1 MLLSVRRRSPWR
13 GDRKMELA
21 LEKVFAIARDFWDVV
36 HDRVTDDKLNELFGA
51 PFVVYIPAHLPRC
64 ILETLDHNTAD
75 TNTRKLSK
83 LSDFHLVVEFRAET
97 C

>member
-1 MLLSVRRRSPWR
+1 MSLLVQRRSLWR
-13 GDRKMELA
+13 GDRKMGLA

-36 HDRVTDDKLNELFGA
+36 RDRVTDDKLNGLFGA

-83 LSDFHLVVEFRAET
+83 LSDFHLVVELHVET